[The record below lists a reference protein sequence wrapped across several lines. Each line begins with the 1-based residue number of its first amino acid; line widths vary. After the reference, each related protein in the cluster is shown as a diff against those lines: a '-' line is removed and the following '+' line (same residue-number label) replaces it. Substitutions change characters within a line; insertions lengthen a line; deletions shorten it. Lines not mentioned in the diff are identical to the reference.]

1 MADAED
7 RGTEGESDL
16 DDAFRGI
23 LEGLRTTIPGVQ
35 VLFAF
40 LLTVPLQSS
49 FEDVNAHNRA
59 VFYTAFVSSALASV
73 LLIAPSVHQRVRAP
87 ITGLRRHTRSHVLTA
102 VKIAIAGTV
111 FAGIAIV
118 SVTYLVSSL
127 VFERVIAAVAAIGV
141 GGVTAWSWF
150 YLPIVRFSRDNE
162 RPGGERN
169 SR

>member
-7 RGTEGESDL
+7 RGTKGETDI

-59 VFYTAFVSSALASV
+59 VFYTAFICSALASV

-87 ITGLRRHTRSHVLTA
+87 MTGLRRRTRSHVLTA

-127 VFERVIAAVAAIGV
+127 VFERGIASVAAAAV

-150 YLPIVRFSRDNE
+150 YLPVVRFARDTE
-162 RPGGERN
+162 HPGDEGNPR
-169 SR
+169 